1 MEIKNTTRKPIKV
14 PLPAGKGLFLGP
26 NAKGQ
31 VSDKAVE
38 HPPFKELLDDGTIEI
53 IGSGRSKASGPSNT
67 TSNISNSS
75 NSKGGGAAMRK
86 SGDR

>member
-14 PLPAGKGLFLGP
+14 PLPAGKSLFLGP
-26 NAKGQ
+26 NAIGQ

-38 HPPFKELLDDGTIEI
+38 HLEFKELLENGTIEMLV
-53 IGSGRSKASGPSNT
+53 SGRSKTNSPSST
-67 TSNISNSS
+67 TGNISNSS
-75 NSKGGGAAMRK
+75 GHKGGGGAIRK